1 MYRRTFCYKCGGKL
15 ATDMMGREWCPR
27 CVGRE
32 MGEKVSKK
40 LNLNL
45 DKGGK

>member
-1 MYRRTFCYKCGGKL
+1 MFSLRGCCKCGGKI

-40 LNLNL
+40 LKLNLNL
-45 DKGGK
+45 K